1 MKSSED
7 GKIDSFELDE
17 SAVSSALICHNSGGS
32 FTGRSNTP
40 RLYTY
45 DYSAHVNDQNRIGYI
60 VMMRLHCAQ
69 LWAFFTIFLLMSPFS
84 SATKSLPNLDFC
96 PVCVTFMGQSL
107 TELINIIANIGV
119 VASCTQLCNYLQS
132 EMEIVVC
139 DTLCSGVG
147 ITIFV
152 EMIKAMEPS
161 PDPIYI
167 CTEMEACQSSAY
179 ANVKITKFTIDPPS
193 GARGTKFIV
202 DGLYTVLNQTGTGQM
217 NLYLQE
223 KGGNQTNIF
232 SQLIEDLSVG
242 FYDMKNTIA
251 TDQFTNGKYSVTF
264 EICEGTCGST
274 WPGTK
279 TLATTFENFTI
290 TSESEFS
297 FPVFIQ

>member
-1 MKSSED
+1 MV
-7 GKIDSFELDE
+7 LLL
-17 SAVSSALICHNSGGS
+17 A
-32 FTGRSNTP
+32 
-40 RLYTY
+40 RLNCKQLL
-45 DYSAHVNDQNRIGYI
+45 ACFAI
-60 VMMRLHCAQ
+60 V
-69 LWAFFTIFLLMSPFS
+69 LLMSPLS
-84 SATKSLPNLDFC
+84 SARSLRNDLTNLDFC

-152 EMIKAMEPS
+152 ELIKAMEPS

-167 CTEMEACQSSAY
+167 CKEMDACSSSLY
-179 ANVKITKFTIDPPS
+179 ASVKITKFDVDPTS
-193 GARGTKFIV
+193 GLKGTKFAL
-202 DGLYTVLNQTGTGQM
+202 DGLYSVLNSTGTGQI

-223 KGGNQTNIF
+223 KGGNQTNIY
-232 SQLIEDLSVG
+232 SQLIEDLAVG
-242 FYDMKNTIA
+242 FYDLKNTVV
-251 TDQFTNGKYSVTF
+251 TDQFSTGKYSVTF

-279 TLATTFENFTI
+279 TLASTFTNFTI
-290 TSESEFS
+290 TGET
-297 FPVFIQ
+297 VHVIG